1 MAGEEATNAVPLMVR
16 YIVVGVGAI
25 GGTVAGKLWAT
36 GCNVVGCA
44 RGEHLR
50 VIQSKGLHLRTPD
63 EDLVASFPA
72 FASPGAVEPPLSS
85 EDVVIIATKAQ
96 AAEAIL
102 VDLAAAAAAR
112 QAEPA
117 VVCCTNGV
125 SVERTALRLFARVYG
140 VMVEMPGTHL
150 HPGETFCHRAAPHGF
165 LPVGRYPSGTDE
177 LCEQIA
183 ADFVVAGLVGGSM
196 PDIMRLKHRKLL
208 GNLANALEALFG
220 VGATGSEASKLA
232 EIRKRIS
239 AEATACLGAAG
250 MDVISAEEYS
260 TRRPSGLNA
269 SVQTERDL
277 TKPVGPLNKPG
288 NSTVQSIL
296 RGGSAETDH
305 LNGEIVLLGRLFGIP
320 TPVNEAVQRAMAVVA
335 AAQEG
340 ALGTMQPS
348 DVLAMAAL

>member
-1 MAGEEATNAVPLMVR
+1 MVR

-72 FASPGAVEPPLSS
+72 FASPGAVEPPPSS

-125 SVERTALRLFARVYG
+125 SVERTRRRSNTALSPEGPIGPAR
-140 VMVEMPGTHL
+140 
-150 HPGETFCHRAAPHGF
+150 
-165 LPVGRYPSGTDE
+165 
-177 LCEQIA
+177 
-183 ADFVVAGLVGGSM
+183 
-196 PDIMRLKHRKLL
+196 
-208 GNLANALEALFG
+208 
-220 VGATGSEASKLA
+220 
-232 EIRKRIS
+232 
-239 AEATACLGAAG
+239 
-250 MDVISAEEYS
+250 
-260 TRRPSGLNA
+260 
-269 SVQTERDL
+269 
-277 TKPVGPLNKPG
+277 
-288 NSTVQSIL
+288 
-296 RGGSAETDH
+296 
-305 LNGEIVLLGRLFGIP
+305 
-320 TPVNEAVQRAMAVVA
+320 
-335 AAQEG
+335 
-340 ALGTMQPS
+340 
-348 DVLAMAAL
+348 